1 MANDGKVVIE
11 LVGKDN
17 ATQTFVKSMQ
27 DMASSVK
34 NLEASGQGL
43 GFVGRMLGSLK
54 GHVLKEDPMNLLSLY
69 LVDLNNLTRP
79 EKARAWW
86 YAAIIFIPLAAVIA
100 AHQFLG
106 PSLERI
112 MGR

>member
-1 MANDGKVVIE
+1 
-11 LVGKDN
+11 
-17 ATQTFVKSMQ
+17 
-27 DMASSVK
+27 
-34 NLEASGQGL
+34 
-43 GFVGRMLGSLK
+43 
-54 GHVLKEDPMNLLSLY
+54 MNLLSLY

-86 YAAIIFIPLAAVIA
+86 YAAIILTPLAAVIA

-112 MGR
+112 MGW